1 LSVGSPDSSVSSR
14 NKRTV
19 LGDDAEVGAGDEED
33 DLLAAVLVAD
43 MKVAKAAQVA
53 EGDAAAGVEA
63 VAANAVVEL

>member
-1 LSVGSPDSSVSSR
+1 
-14 NKRTV
+14 
-19 LGDDAEVGAGDEED
+19 VGAGDEED